1 MFPEIIVKTT
11 PIKTTK
17 SERNKVNGT
26 MISLLRLVEIS
37 KTNKN
42 AATTKERSSEINKTT
57 DDISDGKIKLH
68 VYFLKCVILV

>member
-17 SERNKVNGT
+17 RERNKVNGT

-68 VYFLKCVILV
+68 V

>member
-17 SERNKVNGT
+17 RERNKVNGT

-42 AATTKERSSEINKTT
+42 AATTKERSREINKTT

-68 VYFLKCVILV
+68 V